1 MTLLI
6 SGLVI
11 FFAVHLVPAMTGLK
25 QSLKGRLGDNGYR
38 GTFSIVSLIG
48 IALIIWGFSQAE
60 WADVYFPP
68 DWGRHVNMVLVLVA
82 FVCFAAANMRGRIRK
97 TLRHPMLIGILLWGT
112 GHLLANGDL
121 ASVLL
126 FGSFVAYA
134 IVDMALASAQGRIAQ
149 FDVKPAHDIMAVVGG
164 AAVYAIFLFLHPYV
178 IGVPVI
184 Q

>member
-6 SGLVI
+6 IGLIV
-11 FFAVHLVPAMTGLK
+11 FFAIHLVPAMTGLK
-25 QSLKGRLGDNGYR
+25 QSLKGRFGDNGYR
-38 GTFSIVSLIG
+38 GVFSVISLIG
-48 IALIIWGFSQAE
+48 LVLIIWGFATAE

-68 DWGRHVNMVLVLVA
+68 DWGRHVTMAFVLVA
-82 FVCFAAANMRGRIRK
+82 FILFAAANMRGRIRK
-97 TLRHPMLIGILLWGT
+97 TLKHPMLIGILLWGC
-112 GHLLANGDL
+112 GHLLANGDQ

-134 IVDMALASAQGRIAQ
+134 VIDMTLATAQGRVAQ
-149 FDVKPAHDIMAVVGG
+149 FEVKPVHDIMAVVGG
-164 AAVYAIFLFLHPYV
+164 VVVYGVFVFLHPYL